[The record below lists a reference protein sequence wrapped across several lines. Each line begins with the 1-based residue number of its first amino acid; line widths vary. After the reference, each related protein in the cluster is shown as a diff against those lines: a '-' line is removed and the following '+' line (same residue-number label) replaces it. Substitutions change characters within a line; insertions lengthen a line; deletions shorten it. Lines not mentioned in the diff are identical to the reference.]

1 MTRDELAT
9 ALRAAAASREDFPE
23 DRFDGR
29 GIVICAG
36 GARMFTCAWICI
48 GMLRRL
54 GCTLPIEVWHLGS
67 EEMGPPMR
75 GLLAELGAETIDA
88 HEVAKHH
95 AVRRLGGWE
104 LKPYALLHSRFRQ
117 VLLLD
122 ADNVPV
128 KDPTGLFDD
137 PGFRET
143 GAMFWPDL
151 LRLSRSNA
159 IWAIAGLERRD
170 CVSFESGQLLLD
182 KSRCWRA
189 LLLAH
194 WMNQRSEDFYGILH
208 GDKDTFLIAW
218 LMLGQ
223 RHHLIPHQPKQL
235 EATICQRGPDGS
247 ILFQHRNGA
256 KWVLRGINPAIEG
269 FRREADC
276 FALLAD
282 LDERWDG
289 HVFNPPGRSDAA
301 KALERGLAAVRHF
314 RYVRV
319 SSDERRVELLADHRI
334 GGAGGDEFYWYVTEI
349 DASPVLVLAGNGASS
364 NRLRLD
370 PDGVWRGRLPYGPGT
385 PVELVPLTPGAVA
398 VRQAPAT
405 GQCFVRALLER
416 AFAAYESLPR
426 DRETTRD
433 FMGFLRTLS
442 ILDPTVKDDLALSA
456 PGEVGEKRRQMISL
470 ALDGWANHVQRPDGS
485 GGISSGHGWNRHSF
499 PLAGYDPAS

>member
-54 GCTLPIEVWHLGS
+54 GCTLPVEVWHLGS

-95 AVRRLGGWE
+95 AVRTLGGWE
-104 LKPYALLHSRFRQ
+104 LKPYALLHSRFREA
-117 VLLLD
+117 LLLD

-128 KDPTGLFDD
+128 KDPAGLFDD
-137 PGFRET
+137 PEFRET

-159 IWAIAGLERRD
+159 IWAIAGLEARD
-170 CVSFESGQLLLD
+170 SGSFESGQLLLD

-189 LLLAH
+189 LSLAH

-218 LMLGQ
+218 LLLGQ
-223 RHHLIPHQPKQL
+223 PYHLVPHQPKQL
-235 EATICQRGPDGS
+235 EATICQRGSDGS

-256 KWVLRGINPAIEG
+256 KWVMRGINPTIEG
-269 FRREADC
+269 FRLEADC

-282 LDERWDG
+282 LEEKWDG
-289 HVFNPPGRSDAA
+289 YVFNPPVRSDAA
-301 KALERGLAAVRHF
+301 KAVERRLVEVRHF

-319 SSDERRVELLADHRI
+319 SSDERPVELLADHRI

-349 DASPVLVLAGNGASS
+349 DDSLLLVLAGNGASG

-370 PDGVWRGRLPYGPGT
+370 PDGVWRGRLAYSPGT
-385 PVELVPLTPGAVA
+385 PVELVPLTPGAALGV
-398 VRQAPAT
+398 QAPAT
-405 GQCFVRALLER
+405 GQGLVHHLLER
-416 AFAAYESLPR
+416 ALATYESLPR

-442 ILDPTVKDDLALSA
+442 ILDPAIRNDPALSA
-456 PGEVGEKRRQMISL
+456 TGETAEKRRQILSA
-470 ALDGWANHVQRPDGS
+470 ALDGWADRSQRPDA
-485 GGISSGHGWNRHSF
+485 GGVSSGHGWNRHSF
-499 PLAGYDPAS
+499 PLAGYDQAS

>member
-9 ALRAAAASREDFPE
+9 ALRAAAASPEDFPE

-88 HEVAKHH
+88 HEVAKRH

-104 LKPYALLHSRFRQ
+104 LKPYALLHSRFREA
-117 VLLLD
+117 LLLD

-159 IWAIAGLERRD
+159 IWAIAGLEARD
-170 CVSFESGQLLLD
+170 SGSFESGQLLLD

-189 LLLAH
+189 LSLAH

-223 RHHLIPHQPKQL
+223 RHHLIQHQPKQL
-235 EATICQRGPDGS
+235 EATICQRGPDGGV
-247 ILFQHRNGA
+247 LFQHRNGA
-256 KWVLRGINPAIEG
+256 KWVMRGINPTIEG
-269 FRREADC
+269 FRLEAEC
-276 FALLAD
+276 FALLEA
-282 LDERWDG
+282 LESKWDG
-289 HVFNPPGRSDAA
+289 YVFVPPVRSDSA
-301 KALERGLAAVRHF
+301 KALERRLAQIRHF

-319 SSDERRVELLADHRI
+319 SSDERWVELLADHRI
-334 GGAGGDEFYWYVTEI
+334 GGAGGDEFYWYVADDGE
-349 DASPVLVLAGNGASS
+349 SPAIVLAGNGGSA
-364 NRLRLD
+364 NRLCLD
-370 PDGVWRGRLPYGPGT
+370 PDGVWRGRLAYTPGT
-385 PVELVPLTPGAVA
+385 PVELIPLTADADAG
-398 VRQAPAT
+398 RQAPVT
-405 GQCFVRALLER
+405 GHDLVHAVLER
-416 AFAAYESLPR
+416 ALAAYESLPR
-426 DRETTRD
+426 DQETTRD
-433 FMGFLRTLS
+433 FAGFVRTLA
-442 ILDPTVKDDLALSA
+442 ILDPTIRVQLALSA
-456 PGEVGEKRRQMISL
+456 AGETGEKRRQMIAV
-470 ALDGWANHVQRPDGS
+470 ALDGWADRSQRPDG
-485 GGISSGHGWNRHSF
+485 GGIPSGHGWNRHSF
-499 PLAGYDPAS
+499 PLSGYDPAS